1 MRAVII
7 NPASAS
13 GRTASRWRRIVEH
26 LEAGGEAF
34 EVMLTTAPGDA
45 IELARRAVRDGMT
58 GLVVL
63 GGDGTVGEV
72 VGGCIEA
79 DGSAPVRDGIDI
91 SIIHQGTGGDLA
103 RGLGIPK
110 DESAAIDVALTGVPR
125 PIDAGVVRF
134 ARMDGLD
141 PCVAAQPDGTFVR
154 GFVANSNVGMG
165 SEVVQKVTGRLKKL
179 GNNGAFAVA
188 TVGCL
193 ARNRER
199 RVLLTF
205 DDGLEAEL
213 EIVDVSICNNR
224 YMGGGMLAAPDA
236 RLDDGLLDVIMIG
249 GAGRLKLLRTFPK
262 IYKGTHVHDPLVRV
276 QQTAQL
282 LVDVPDGARPEGVV
296 VDGEPVGQTPATWRV
311 LPKAI
316 AVRVPVAAADRIT
329 T

>member
-13 GRTASRWRRIVEH
+13 GRTASRWRRIVEQ

-34 EVMLTTAPGDA
+34 EVLLTTGPGDA
-45 IELARRAVRDGMT
+45 IELARRAVREGMT
-58 GLVVL
+58 SLVVL

-79 DGSAPVRDGIDI
+79 DGSGMVRDDVEL

-110 DESAAIDVALTGVPR
+110 DEAAAIEVALRGVPR
-125 PIDAGVVRF
+125 TIDAGVVRF
-134 ARMDGLD
+134 QRMDGLD
-141 PCVAAQPDGTFVR
+141 PCVPAQPDGSYVR

-165 SEVVQKVTGRLKKL
+165 SEVVQKVTGRLKRL

-193 ARNRER
+193 ARNRAR
-199 RVLLTF
+199 RVLLRF
-205 DDGLEAEL
+205 SEGIEAEL

-236 RLDDGLLDVIMIG
+236 KLDDGLLDVIMIG
-249 GAGRLKLLRTFPK
+249 AASRTKLLRTFPK
-262 IYKGTHVHDPLVRV
+262 IYKGTHVHDALVRV
-276 QQTAQL
+276 ERTAEL
-282 LVDVPDGARPEGVV
+282 HVDVPAGARPEGVV
-296 VDGEPVGQTPATWRV
+296 LDGEPVGQTPATWRV
-311 LPKAI
+311 LPRAI
-316 AVRVPVAAADRIT
+316 SVRVPAAG
-329 T
+329 